1 MRVQSRGLNDKLNKK
16 KKRGV
21 KNKQALSEQ
30 LERYSI
36 IADQLADNIQDLG
49 KLAIAR
55 DQIKDI
61 DTAKAMIYRASRTL
75 SMVAEDLKED

>member
-1 MRVQSRGLNDKLNKK
+1 MELSD
-16 KKRGV
+16 V

-49 KLAIAR
+49 RLEIAS
-55 DQIKDI
+55 DKTKDI
-61 DTAKAMIYRASRTL
+61 ETAKAMIYRASRTL
-75 SMVAEDLKED
+75 SMVAEDLKEEN

>member
-1 MRVQSRGLNDKLNKK
+1 MELSDI
-16 KKRGV
+16 

-30 LERYSI
+30 LERYGI

-49 KLAIAR
+49 KLEIASDQTR
-55 DQIKDI
+55 DIE
-61 DTAKAMIYRASRTL
+61 TAKAMIYRASREL

>member
-1 MRVQSRGLNDKLNKK
+1 MQLSDIKT
-16 KKRGV
+16 
-21 KNKQALSEQ
+21 KQALSEQ

-49 KLAIAR
+49 KLAIAH

-61 DTAKAMIYRASRTL
+61 ETAKAMIYRASRAL

>member
-1 MRVQSRGLNDKLNKK
+1 MELSD
-16 KKRGV
+16 V

-49 KLAIAR
+49 RLEIAS

-61 DTAKAMIYRASRTL
+61 ETAKSMIYRASREL

>member
-1 MRVQSRGLNDKLNKK
+1 MQLSD
-16 KKRGV
+16 V

-36 IADQLADNIQDLG
+36 IADQLADNLQDLG
-49 KLAIAR
+49 KLEIASDQTR
-55 DQIKDI
+55 DIE
-61 DTAKAMIYRASRTL
+61 TAKSMIYRASRAL

>member
-1 MRVQSRGLNDKLNKK
+1 MELSD
-16 KKRGV
+16 V
-21 KNKQALSEQ
+21 KNKQALGEQ

-49 KLAIAR
+49 KLEIAR

-61 DTAKAMIYRASRTL
+61 ETAKAMIYRASREL
-75 SMVAEDLKED
+75 SMVAETLKED

>member
-1 MRVQSRGLNDKLNKK
+1 MQLSD
-16 KKRGV
+16 V

-49 KLAIAR
+49 KLAIAS

-61 DTAKAMIYRASRTL
+61 ETAKAMIYRASREL

>member
-1 MRVQSRGLNDKLNKK
+1 MELSDI
-16 KKRGV
+16 
-21 KNKQALSEQ
+21 KNKQALGEQ

-49 KLAIAR
+49 KLEIAH

-61 DTAKAMIYRASRTL
+61 ETAKSMIYRASRAL
-75 SMVAEDLKED
+75 SMVSEDLKED

>member
-1 MRVQSRGLNDKLNKK
+1 MQLSDVE
-16 KKRGV
+16 
-21 KNKQALSEQ
+21 NKQALSEQ

-49 KLAIAR
+49 KLEIAN

-61 DTAKAMIYRASRTL
+61 ETAKAMIYRASRAL
-75 SMVAEDLKED
+75 SMVAETLKED

>member
-1 MRVQSRGLNDKLNKK
+1 MQLSD
-16 KKRGV
+16 V

-49 KLAIAR
+49 KLEIAS

-61 DTAKAMIYRASRTL
+61 ETAKSMIYRASREL
-75 SMVAEDLKED
+75 SMVAEDLKEEN

>member
-1 MRVQSRGLNDKLNKK
+1 MQLSDI
-16 KKRGV
+16 

-49 KLAIAR
+49 RLEIASDKTR
-55 DQIKDI
+55 DIE
-61 DTAKAMIYRASRTL
+61 TAKSMIYRASRAL

>member
-1 MRVQSRGLNDKLNKK
+1 MELSD
-16 KKRGV
+16 V

-49 KLAIAR
+49 KLEIAS

-61 DTAKAMIYRASRTL
+61 ETAKSMIYRASRAL
-75 SMVAEDLKED
+75 SMVAEALKEEN

>member
-1 MRVQSRGLNDKLNKK
+1 MNIDKLIVNC
-16 KKRGV
+16 V
-21 KNKQALSEQ
+21 VDNHTVET
-30 LERYSI
+30 SI

-49 KLAIAR
+49 KLEIAH

-61 DTAKAMIYRASRTL
+61 ETAKSMIYRASRAL

>member
-1 MRVQSRGLNDKLNKK
+1 MQLSD
-16 KKRGV
+16 V

-30 LERYSI
+30 LERYGI
-36 IADQLADNIQDLG
+36 IADQLADNLHDLG
-49 KLAIAR
+49 KLEIAS

-61 DTAKAMIYRASRTL
+61 ETAKAMIYRASREL

>member
-1 MRVQSRGLNDKLNKK
+1 MELSDI
-16 KKRGV
+16 
-21 KNKQALSEQ
+21 KNKQGLSEQ

-49 KLAIAR
+49 KLEIAS
-55 DQIKDI
+55 DQIRDI
-61 DTAKAMIYRASRTL
+61 ETAKAMIYRASREL

>member
-1 MRVQSRGLNDKLNKK
+1 MELSDI
-16 KKRGV
+16 
-21 KNKQALSEQ
+21 KNKQALSDQ

-49 KLAIAR
+49 KLEIAS

-61 DTAKAMIYRASRTL
+61 ETAKSMIYRASRAL
-75 SMVAEDLKED
+75 SMVAEDLKEEN

>member
-1 MRVQSRGLNDKLNKK
+1 MELSDI
-16 KKRGV
+16 

-49 KLAIAR
+49 KLEIAS

-61 DTAKAMIYRASRTL
+61 ETAKSMIYRASRAL
-75 SMVAEDLKED
+75 SMVAEELKED

>member
-1 MRVQSRGLNDKLNKK
+1 MELSD
-16 KKRGV
+16 V

-36 IADQLADNIQDLG
+36 IADQLADNLHDLG
-49 KLAIAR
+49 ELAIAS

-61 DTAKAMIYRASRTL
+61 ETAKAMIYRASREL
-75 SMVAEDLKED
+75 SMVAEDLKEEN

>member
-1 MRVQSRGLNDKLNKK
+1 MQLSDIKS
-16 KKRGV
+16 
-21 KNKQALSEQ
+21 KQALSEQ

-36 IADQLADNIQDLG
+36 IADQLADNLHDLG
-49 KLAIAR
+49 KLEIAH

-61 DTAKAMIYRASRTL
+61 ETAKSMIYRASRAL

>member
-1 MRVQSRGLNDKLNKK
+1 M
-16 KKRGV
+16 

-49 KLAIAR
+49 KLEIAH

-61 DTAKAMIYRASRTL
+61 ETAKAMIYRASRTL

>member
-1 MRVQSRGLNDKLNKK
+1 MQLSD
-16 KKRGV
+16 V

-49 KLAIAR
+49 KLEIAH

-61 DTAKAMIYRASRTL
+61 ETAKSMIYRASRAL
-75 SMVAEDLKED
+75 SMVAEELKEEN

>member
-1 MRVQSRGLNDKLNKK
+1 MQLSD
-16 KKRGV
+16 V

-30 LERYSI
+30 LERYGI

-49 KLAIAR
+49 KLEIAH

-61 DTAKAMIYRASRTL
+61 ETAKSMIYRASRAL

>member
-1 MRVQSRGLNDKLNKK
+1 MQLSD
-16 KKRGV
+16 V

-30 LERYSI
+30 LERYGI

-49 KLAIAR
+49 KLEIAH

-61 DTAKAMIYRASRTL
+61 ESAKAMIYRASREL
-75 SMVAEDLKED
+75 SMVAEGLKED

>member
-1 MRVQSRGLNDKLNKK
+1 MELSDI
-16 KKRGV
+16 

-49 KLAIAR
+49 KLAIAS
-55 DQIKDI
+55 DQIKEI
-61 DTAKAMIYRASRTL
+61 ETAKSMIYRASRAL

>member
-1 MRVQSRGLNDKLNKK
+1 MQLSD
-16 KKRGV
+16 V
-21 KNKQALSEQ
+21 KNKQALSDQ

-49 KLAIAR
+49 KLEIAH

-61 DTAKAMIYRASRTL
+61 ETAKSMIYRASREL
-75 SMVAEDLKED
+75 SMVAEDLKEEN